1 MKHSYADVIPLDR
14 FSAGHVL
21 PKSMAWDSEKLPLGL
36 APPTITILP
45 FLSSSD
51 GINMQVWPT
60 LTPGALPLGIKEY
73 LWTDK
78 QFTEKKSSYPLQ
90 FPQST
95 TASTSSGFTYHIPS
109 LGLSRGSSTGRN
121 SMAFQDA
128 VHKWTRYYCLFI
140 LLLTVIY
147 WLHCAKTKEL
157 IND

>member
-78 QFTEKKSSYPLQ
+78 QFTEKIQVIRSNSLKAQLQVLHLDSLTIFLLWVYPEVQALGETPWLSKMLCINEHGIIVFSYFSCQWSIGYIVRKLKS
-90 FPQST
+90 
-95 TASTSSGFTYHIPS
+95 
-109 LGLSRGSSTGRN
+109 
-121 SMAFQDA
+121 
-128 VHKWTRYYCLFI
+128 
-140 LLLTVIY
+140 
-147 WLHCAKTKEL
+147 
-157 IND
+157 